1 MTGVALLW
9 HQLRYD
15 ARRAR
20 ALVLATWALMALAAW
35 NAWPTITRPIWP
47 TIAVNLYAAALVLV
61 AVLIVLAAA
70 PARPDSFHGGKPVA
84 PGVRLGSTLL
94 LAFGGLLGAAA
105 VLTVVQLAVYGVPLR
120 AVPAVLAMPM
130 GTMAAWMLAGVA
142 LASHGRT
149 IATVLGQG
157 VALLVGLLLMDL
169 ALPAWMDELALPQQP
184 WLLLQLLLAALLLL
198 TTWRGFQRR
207 WASGLGMG
215 VGTGGAGMAALA
227 LFYVATHGPATPDP
241 WRTLPTVPG
250 VGLVIEGVQVDPAQ
264 RSAVIALSDLGA
276 AEEDEVRAPLVLQL
290 RVTGAPAGAQLW
302 SDSLQLSL
310 TWADGRSTLVSLT
323 DERELYRSAVQAA
336 EGRTWRGTSPRV
348 RLTARVPVFLHD
360 SVRTQLAAAGPGAQ
374 LVRVAL
380 AGRVK
385 VLRQRPLAT
394 LAYGGAATWRAPGLR
409 LVTTLSRDSL
419 GPRLELASREL
430 ADWREQAG
438 LGQGFDGQVN
448 SYALNAAGTEA
459 VRLRQE
465 QSAMHRGLG
474 ILPGAEGQLRRYGFR
489 PDRASG
495 LPADDPWFAGAQ
507 LLLLAWERVG
517 TAVVASTHAIPPG

>member
-20 ALVLATWALMALAAW
+20 PLVLATWALMALAAW
-35 NAWPTITRPIWP
+35 NAWPTTTSPIWP
-47 TIAVNLYAAALVLV
+47 AFAVNLYAAALVLV

-70 PARPDSFHGGKPVA
+70 PARPDGFHGGKPVA
-84 PGVRLGSTLL
+84 PGVRVGSTLL

-105 VLTVVQLAVYGVPLR
+105 MLTAVQLAVYEVPLR
-120 AVPAVLAMPM
+120 AVPAVLAMPL

-157 VALLVGLLLMDL
+157 VALLVGLLLMDV

-184 WLLLQLLLAALLLL
+184 WLLLQLLLATLLLL

-215 VGTGGAGMAALA
+215 VGTGVAGMAALA

-250 VGLVIEGVQVDPAQ
+250 VGLVIEGVQVDLAQ
-264 RSAVIALSDLGA
+264 RTALSVFSDEDA
-276 AEEDEVRAPLVLQL
+276 QDEVRAPVVLQL

-310 TWADGRSTLVSLT
+310 TWGDGRVTTVPLT
-323 DERELYRSAVQAA
+323 EERELYRSAVQAA
-336 EGRTWRGTSPRV
+336 EGRVWRGTPPRV
-348 RLTARVPVFLHD
+348 RLAAQVPVLLPD
-360 SVRTQLAAAGPGAQ
+360 SVRTQLAAAGPGAR

-385 VLRQRPLAT
+385 VLRQRPVAVIP
-394 LAYGGAATWRAPGLR
+394 YGGGATWRAPGIRLR
-409 LVTTLSRDSL
+409 TAMARDSL

-459 VRLRQE
+459 VRLRRD
-465 QSAMHRGLG
+465 QSAMHSGLG
-474 ILPGAEGQLRRYGFR
+474 ILPGAEGQLRRYWFR
-489 PDRASG
+489 PDPASA
-495 LPADDPWFAGAQ
+495 LAADDPWFAGAQ
-507 LLLLAWERVG
+507 LLLLGWERMG
-517 TAVVASTHAIPPG
+517 TAMVASNHAVPPG

>member
-20 ALVLATWALMALAAW
+20 PLVLATWALMALAAW
-35 NAWPTITRPIWP
+35 NAWPTTMRPIWP
-47 TIAVNLYAAALVLV
+47 AFAVNLYAAALVLV
-61 AVLIVLAAA
+61 AVLLVLAAA

-84 PGVRLGSTLL
+84 PGVRVGSTLL

-105 VLTVVQLAVYGVPLR
+105 VLTAVQLAVYDVPLR
-120 AVPAVLAMPM
+120 EVPAVLAMPM

-142 LASHGRT
+142 LACHGRT

-157 VALLVGLLLMDL
+157 VALVVGLLLVEL
-169 ALPAWMDELALPQQP
+169 ALPAWLVELALPHRP

-198 TTWRGFQRR
+198 TTWRGYQRR
-207 WASGLGMG
+207 WAPG
-215 VGTGGAGMAALA
+215 VGTGVAGMAALA

-241 WRTLPTVPG
+241 WRTLPTVSG
-250 VGLVIEGVQVDPAQ
+250 VGLVIDGVQVDLAQ
-264 RSAVIALSDLGA
+264 RTALSVFSDEGD
-276 AEEDEVRAPLVLQL
+276 EDEVRAPLVLQL

-310 TWADGRSTLVSLT
+310 TWGDGRVTTVPLT
-323 DERELYRSAVQAA
+323 EERELYRSAVQAA
-336 EGRTWRGTSPRV
+336 EGRAWRGTPPRV
-348 RLTARVPVFLHD
+348 RRAARVPVLLPD
-360 SVRTQLAAAGPGAQ
+360 SVRAQLAAAGPGAQ

-394 LAYGGAATWRAPGLR
+394 LPYGGAAPWRAPGLR

-419 GPRLELASREL
+419 GPRLKLASREL

-438 LGQGFDGQVN
+438 LGRGFDGQVN

-489 PDRASG
+489 PDPASA
-495 LPADDPWFAGAQ
+495 LAADDPWFAGAQ
-507 LLLLAWERVG
+507 LLLLGWERMG
-517 TAVVASTHAIPPG
+517 TALVAANQAVPPG

>member
-20 ALVLATWALMALAAW
+20 PLVLATWALMALAAW
-35 NAWPTITRPIWP
+35 NAWPTTRSPIWP
-47 TIAVNLYAAALVLV
+47 AFAVNLYAAALVLV

-70 PARPDSFHGGKPVA
+70 PARPDGFHGGKPVA
-84 PGVRLGSTLL
+84 PGVRVGSTLL

-105 VLTVVQLAVYGVPLR
+105 VLTAVQLAVYEVPLR

-157 VALLVGLLLMDL
+157 VALLVGLLLIDL

-215 VGTGGAGMAALA
+215 VGTGVAGMAALA
-227 LFYVATHGPATPDP
+227 LFYVATHGPDTPDP

-250 VGLVIEGVQVDPAQ
+250 VGLVIDGVQLDLAQ
-264 RSAVIALSDLGA
+264 PMAISAFSDDDA
-276 AEEDEVRAPLVLQL
+276 TDQVRAPLVLQL

-310 TWADGRSTLVSLT
+310 TWGDGRSTLLSLT

-336 EGRTWRGTSPRV
+336 AGRAWRGTSPRV
-348 RLTARVPVFLHD
+348 LQAARMPVMLPD
-360 SVRTQLAAAGPGAQ
+360 SVRTELAAAGPEAQ

-394 LAYGGAATWRAPGLR
+394 VPYGGAAPWRAPGLR
-409 LVTTLSRDSL
+409 LVTALTRDSL
-419 GPRLELASREL
+419 GPRLELASRAL

-459 VRLRQE
+459 VRLRE
-465 QSAMHRGLG
+465 EMAATYRGLG
-474 ILPGAEGQLRRYGFR
+474 ILPGAEGQLRRYWFI

-495 LPADDPWFAGAQ
+495 LAADDPWFAGAQ